1 MKSQLILASSSPRR
15 AELLQQLGLRF
26 GVLRVEVDEVPA
38 PGQSPAD
45 YARAIALA
53 KAQAG
58 AAQIGAVPGLPVL
71 AADTDV
77 AIDGEILGKP
87 RDAEDALR
95 MLLRLADRS
104 HQVFS
109 AVAVMSA
116 VGIDVKLSITQVH
129 FGAITRAQAIDY
141 WNSGEPAGKAGAY
154 AIQGYAARWVR
165 AIEGSY
171 SGVVGLPL
179 FETARLLER
188 HGVQLPAV
196 AITAADA
203 KLAGTAAGALA

>member
-1 MKSQLILASSSPRR
+1 MKSQLILSSSSPRR

-26 GVLRVEVDEVPA
+26 KVLRVEVDEVPA

-58 AAQIGAVPGLPVL
+58 AAQIGAASSLPVL
-71 AADTDV
+71 GADTDV

-95 MLLRLADRS
+95 MLLRLADRR

-109 AVAVMSA
+109 AVAVTSA
-116 VGIDVKLSITQVH
+116 AGIDVELSVTQVQ
-129 FGAITRAQAIDY
+129 FGPIRRAQAIDY
-141 WNSGEPAGKAGAY
+141 WNSGEPAGKAGGY

-179 FETARLLER
+179 FETAQLLER
-188 HGVQLPAV
+188 HGVQLSAK
-196 AITAADA
+196 AIAADA
-203 KLAGTAAGALA
+203 KRSQAPAGVRA

>member
-1 MKSQLILASSSPRR
+1 MKSQLILASNSPRR

-26 GVLRVEVDEVPA
+26 EVLRVDVDEVPA

-58 AAQIGAVPGLPVL
+58 AAQIGTTPSLPVL
-71 AADTDV
+71 GADTDV

-87 RDAEDALR
+87 RDAEDAVR
-95 MLLRLADRS
+95 MLLRLAARS

-109 AVAVMSA
+109 AVAVTSA
-116 VGIDVKLSITQVH
+116 ASIDVELSVTQVQ
-129 FGAITRAQAIDY
+129 FGPITRAQAVDY
-141 WNSGEPAGKAGAY
+141 WNSGEPAGKAGGY

-179 FETARLLER
+179 FETAQLLER
-188 HGVQLPAV
+188 HGVKLSAT
-196 AITAADA
+196 AITADTKRSQAP
-203 KLAGTAAGALA
+203 AGARA